1 MSEHDTRPL
10 YPEMDRGP
18 YPQPGEPVYPPPG
31 GQAQYPEGVP
41 PQPGY
46 QRGGYEELPYRGGY
60 DEQSYEPA
68 GAPQQRSA
76 PPMLPDTKPRLNAAR
91 LWAGGVAT
99 AIVVALIAIAG
110 VGIGRGIF
118 GLSVPVASA
127 GAGLSS
133 FTYVVLAV
141 LAALVATGLMQV
153 LIMVAPRPRIFFGW
167 IVALATLVAVL
178 APFENLFTS
187 TGHIPLLS
195 SKVATALITL
205 CIGIAIG
212 TLLNAVAR
220 SSVTFGSRRHGPQ
233 PYAGP

>member
-18 YPQPGEPVYPPPG
+18 YPQPGEPEYRPRGG
-31 GQAQYPEGVP
+31 GQAPYQEGVP

-46 QRGGYEELPYRGGY
+46 QRGGYDELPYMAGG
-60 DEQSYEPA
+60 P
-68 GAPQQRSA
+68 PQRSA
-76 PPMLPDTKPRLNAAR
+76 PPAPPDAKPGLSATR

-141 LAALVATGLMQV
+141 LAALAATGLMQL

-178 APFENLFTS
+178 TPFENLFTS

-212 TLLNAVAR
+212 TLVNAVAR
-220 SSVTFGSRRHGPQ
+220 SSVTFGGRRSPHH

>member
-18 YPQPGEPVYPPPG
+18 YPQPGEPEYPPRSGHAP
-31 GQAQYPEGVP
+31 YPEGVP

-46 QRGGYEELPYRGGY
+46 QRGGYDELPFQPG
-60 DEQSYEPA
+60 
-68 GAPQQRSA
+68 GAPQPRSA
-76 PPMLPDTKPRLNAAR
+76 PSTLPDAKPRLNAAR

-127 GAGLSS
+127 GTGLSS
-133 FTYVVLAV
+133 FTYVLLAV
-141 LAALVATGLMQV
+141 LAALVATGLMQL

-178 APFENLFTS
+178 TPFENLFTS
-187 TGHIPLLS
+187 TGHIPLLP

-205 CIGIAIG
+205 CIGVAIG
-212 TLLNAVAR
+212 TLVNAVAR
-220 SSVTFGSRRHGPQ
+220 SSVTFGGRRHGTQ
-233 PYAGP
+233 PYVGP

>member
-10 YPEMDRGP
+10 YPERDSGL
-18 YPQPGEPVYPPPG
+18 YPQPNEPVYPPRG
-31 GQAQYPEGVP
+31 EQAQYPEGVP

-46 QRGGYEELPYRGGY
+46 QRGGYDELPYRAG
-60 DEQSYEPA
+60 
-68 GAPQQRSA
+68 GAPQPSPR
-76 PPMLPDTKPRLNAAR
+76 LPDAKPTLNAAR

-127 GAGLSS
+127 GSGLSS

-141 LAALVATGLMQV
+141 LAALVATGLMQL

-167 IVALATLVAVL
+167 IVGLATLVAVL
-178 APFENLFTS
+178 TPFENLFTS
-187 TGHIPLLS
+187 VGHIPLLS
-195 SKVATALITL
+195 SKIATALITL
-205 CIGIAIG
+205 CIGVAIG
-212 TLLNAVAR
+212 TLLTAVAR
-220 SSVTFGSRRHGPQ
+220 SSVTFGSRRPLPP

>member
-1 MSEHDTRPL
+1 
-10 YPEMDRGP
+10 
-18 YPQPGEPVYPPPG
+18 
-31 GQAQYPEGVP
+31 
-41 PQPGY
+41 
-46 QRGGYEELPYRGGY
+46 
-60 DEQSYEPA
+60 
-68 GAPQQRSA
+68 
-76 PPMLPDTKPRLNAAR
+76 MLPDKPRLNAAR

-127 GAGLSS
+127 GSGLSS
-133 FTYVVLAV
+133 FEYVLLAV
-141 LAALVATGLMQV
+141 LAALAATGLMQL

-178 APFENLFTS
+178 IPFENLVT
-187 TGHIPLLS
+187 TNGRIPLLS

-212 TLLNAVAR
+212 TLINAVAR
-220 SSVTFGSRRHGPQ
+220 SSVTLGGRRQQPQ
-233 PYAGP
+233 PYAGA

>member
-10 YPEMDRGP
+10 YPETDTGP
-18 YPQPGEPVYPPPG
+18 YPQPGEPVYPPRG
-31 GQAQYPEGVP
+31 GQAPRPEGVP

-46 QRGGYEELPYRGGY
+46 QRGGYDELPYRAG
-60 DEQSYEPA
+60 
-68 GAPQQRSA
+68 GAPQSPRSS
-76 PPMLPDTKPRLNAAR
+76 LPDAKPGLNAAR

-127 GAGLSS
+127 GSGLSS

-141 LAALVATGLMQV
+141 LAALAATGLMQL

-167 IVALATLVAVL
+167 IVGLATLVAVL
-178 APFENLFTS
+178 TPFENSFS
-187 TGHIPLLS
+187 TVGRIPLLS
-195 SKVATALITL
+195 SKIATALITL
-205 CIGIAIG
+205 CIGIAIA

-220 SSVTFGSRRHGPQ
+220 SSVTFGGRRHPPQ